1 MKLYISVF
9 VHARKLKFSIY
20 VHLPPT
26 NKRLQHSHACVILC
40 NVQEVYIFNHK
51 LYISALEHFRMLILS
66 SYVHLECI
74 NTIHKY
80 DEAREIWFDLVN
92 FRVSLCISGL
102 GLARK
107 SLFGMFIPNQD
118 IYTNY
123 QYFNLE

>member
-20 VHLPPT
+20 VHLPST
-26 NKRLQHSHACVILC
+26 NKRLQHRHASVILC
-40 NVQEVYIFNHK
+40 SVQEVYIFDHG

-80 DEAREIWFDLVN
+80 YDAKEIWFGLVN
-92 FRVSLCISGL
+92 VWVTGFVSQVWDVLVSHY
-102 GLARK
+102 LAC
-107 SLFGMFIPNQD
+107 LFLLKT
-118 IYTNY
+118 YT
-123 QYFNLE
+123 